1 VEKQESPPHRPRG
14 VLKDGGKDNEVWI
27 EWREASKGLDGS
39 DEAWET
45 MIRMATLAQ
54 TLAAPKP
61 RQFLTPTCIGYVD
74 DRAAHSRL
82 AWIFAMPEGSSRS
95 TALRTL
101 HSLLGRIQHQ
111 PSLSQRIALAHRLAS
126 SVLYLHT
133 VGWLHKAVHSAN
145 VIFSMNDENL
155 SIESPYLSGFEY
167 SRPDSGETTKSGFDP
182 RWDIY
187 RWPTIQ
193 ADVPRVSR
201 SRKTYDIYSL
211 GLLLLEI
218 AHWQPLHILMSLKRW
233 PEPSAQDARIRAWLL
248 EEEGSPPFKSS
259 NPLTG
264 LRRSVGDKYY
274 FATRR
279 CLVAHGG
286 SGMRVDEEGDE
297 VQSSEMDTRLHT
309 AFSHLVVEELK
320 SIVT

>member
-1 VEKQESPPHRPRG
+1 MERDRQRLKKIKCISESALLSPRDDSDPDVDRQYEEPGG
-14 VLKDGGKDNEVWI
+14 VL
-27 EWREASKGLDGS
+27 
-39 DEAWET
+39 
-45 MIRMATLAQ
+45 
-54 TLAAPKP
+54 
-61 RQFLTPTCIGYVD
+61 
-74 DRAAHSRL
+74 
-82 AWIFAMPEGSSRS
+82 
-95 TALRTL
+95 
-101 HSLLGRIQHQ
+101 
-111 PSLSQRIALAHRLAS
+111 RLAS

-297 VQSSEMDTRLHT
+297 VQSSEMDTQLHR